1 MWNEDGGCSTACWTR
16 RCICFNVILNNV
28 SLMWKLASSPS
39 YSRFV
44 FFIRVPCSQLKL
56 IKCSLCRGNSVGIR
70 ERKKTK
76 RTWLSFRF
84 LFMIVTRHRNC
95 ELCFFFIEWKIL
107 VPHVFLPVV
116 IFGTFECC
124 QNMSQFV
131 MFSCNSLF
139 LVKYKP
145 SFEYVTGLP
154 LCCHWQCYYDDACGI
169 RIPKTIKIIV

>member
-1 MWNEDGGCSTACWTR
+1 MKTGIQPLLQSVC
-16 RCICFNVILNNV
+16 
-28 SLMWKLASSPS
+28 
-39 YSRFV
+39 
-44 FFIRVPCSQLKL
+44 FFIRVTCSQLKL

-76 RTWLSFRF
+76 HTWLFLRS

-95 ELCFFFIEWKIL
+95 ELCFYSLNENYWS
-107 VPHVFLPVV
+107 HNVFLPVV

-131 MFSCNSLF
+131 MFSCNNLF

-154 LCCHWQCYYDDACGI
+154 LCCH
-169 RIPKTIKIIV
+169 